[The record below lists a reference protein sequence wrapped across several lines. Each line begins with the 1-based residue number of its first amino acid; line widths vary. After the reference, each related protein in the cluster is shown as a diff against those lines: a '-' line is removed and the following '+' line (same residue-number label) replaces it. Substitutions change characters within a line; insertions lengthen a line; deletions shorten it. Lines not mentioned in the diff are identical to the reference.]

1 MGSKHQIGIL
11 KRDGLGKQRFDM
23 ENILTRSL
31 YRVLN
36 STTQVPTHV
45 ASKNQ
50 NVDKMNF
57 SSRPQPI
64 AVARPNNHQIGNS
77 SSVDIDMQM
86 KLLAQEICGR
96 VERKYERKLDEVRER
111 DRKDTERRL
120 ASIRSEFEAKY
131 QLQLGK
137 LEKEKNRLLDQIS
150 ERERTLEHRME
161 MRSAEREHDL
171 AAKQRTVENRAI
183 ELTLN
188 KENFEK
194 TKEEWQKRMEEDLE
208 EMRLERER
216 IEVAA
221 SKTTDRRRSEMAV
234 EAEVSMWKKRTAEL
248 EHDANETRKRLGDL
262 MEDNFRLKDQTGAIS
277 QVKRELDVTMTALNE
292 SREELA
298 ASKVEIRRTGDYDQM
313 KEENDQLKIEIERIR
328 LKTTQRVQSAVEE
341 TIAEYSAK
349 EAKWKRIAGL
359 SQQRIAVLTEKLK
372 DLEIERDVLRQE
384 IKTMQKMVGRGSSQ
398 KLQVQNLTKHQSKIM
413 FRSVSPSESTSSLSD
428 GELEILNIRQRIQ
441 NLDDI
446 AKELDASVEH
456 FSTSGISQKV
466 FDKNESNVELY
477 DDFCR
482 ALHRSV
488 IDDEGSPIN
497 MTSSPQKPVKKSQ
510 KIIESPVPSEHDS
523 EEKVKKPESDS
534 WLKRGMRVVSP
545 PARKKSFE
553 EVRTT
558 EVVSEKNSE
567 QVRNRIE
574 PVKPVEPE
582 LSEFEKRLQARG
594 AAKDQT
600 DRRNRILELA
610 TTPEP
615 EPIQTIVQQQAQE
628 SEKPTSA
635 DNPMF
640 AGVDPVMAE
649 YMKKVL
655 AARNQNPTTSNPVQ
669 PIESINQTP
678 QLTTEPPRVREVEVT
693 LADELDLELDQPRAN
708 ADDDWW

>member
-1 MGSKHQIGIL
+1 
-11 KRDGLGKQRFDM
+11 
-23 ENILTRSL
+23 
-31 YRVLN
+31 
-36 STTQVPTHV
+36 
-45 ASKNQ
+45 
-50 NVDKMNF
+50 
-57 SSRPQPI
+57 
-64 AVARPNNHQIGNS
+64 
-77 SSVDIDMQM
+77 
-86 KLLAQEICGR
+86 
-96 VERKYERKLDEVRER
+96 
-111 DRKDTERRL
+111 
-120 ASIRSEFEAKY
+120 
-131 QLQLGK
+131 
-137 LEKEKNRLLDQIS
+137 
-150 ERERTLEHRME
+150 

-194 TKEEWQKRMEEDLE
+194 TKEEWQRRMEEDLE

-216 IEVAA
+216 IEVAT

-298 ASKVEIRRTGDYDQM
+298 ASKVEIRRTGDYDQV

-328 LKTTQRVQSAVEE
+328 LKTTHRVQSAVEE
-341 TIAEYSAK
+341 IIAEYSAK

-384 IKTMQKMVGRGSSQ
+384 IKTMQKMVGRGSYQ
-398 KLQVQNLTKHQSKIM
+398 KLQVQNLTKHQSKVM

-456 FSTSGISQKV
+456 FSTTGMSQKG

-497 MTSSPQKPVKKSQ
+497 MTSSPQKPVKKAQ
-510 KIIESPVPSEHDS
+510 KIMEESPVPSEHDS

-615 EPIQTIVQQQAQE
+615 EPIQTIVQPHVHE

-640 AGVDPVMAE
+640 AGVDPDMAE

-655 AARNQNPTTSNPVQ
+655 AARNQNPTTSNVKLFQNINTFNFNCFSLFNPLNR
-669 PIESINQTP
+669 SIKHLN
-678 QLTTEPPRVREVEVT
+678 
-693 LADELDLELDQPRAN
+693 
-708 ADDDWW
+708 